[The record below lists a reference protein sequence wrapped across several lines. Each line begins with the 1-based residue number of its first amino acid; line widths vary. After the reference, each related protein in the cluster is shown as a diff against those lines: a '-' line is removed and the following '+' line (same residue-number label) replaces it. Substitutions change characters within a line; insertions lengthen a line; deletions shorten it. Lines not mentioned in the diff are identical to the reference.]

1 MYVGVFSVL
10 KNKLWIKIVHMCWHS
25 HLRCNNQQKTKSF
38 FSISILSMCKPV
50 HECACAFNFCLA
62 GSFVPRQQKA
72 DEHDVNVDGLF
83 PGSLHLRP
91 N

>member
-1 MYVGVFSVL
+1 
-10 KNKLWIKIVHMCWHS
+10 
-25 HLRCNNQQKTKSF
+25 
-38 FSISILSMCKPV
+38 MCKPV
-50 HECACAFNFCLA
+50 HECACAFNFCLCVRACDRVA

-72 DEHDVNVDGLF
+72 DEHDVSVDGLF